1 MAPGSKP
8 SVTDLRNRLLRC
20 LICWGLTLQ
29 DGDLL
34 PPQVE
39 PGSDFPLRHLFPF
52 QQSLSSTASLDRRK
66 PTPLS
71 WFSSSSIPE
80 HSTVSPVAILNL
92 PQEFYPIWLTP
103 RILTPYL
110 CISLITWAHF
120 PVSNN
125 VLTFHCPIFTHTFG
139 GNNFIASL
147 YVILCFARC
156 SNWVLASGC

>member
-80 HSTVSPVAILNL
+80 HSTVSPVAILDL
-92 PQEFYPIWLTP
+92 PQEFYLISLTP

-110 CISLITWAHF
+110 CMSLITWAHL
-120 PVSNN
+120 PVSQTMP
-125 VLTFHCPIFTHTFG
+125 LHSIARSSHTLLATA
-139 GNNFIASL
+139 ISSVVYASFSASH
-147 YVILCFARC
+147 VAPTRC
-156 SNWVLASGC
+156 